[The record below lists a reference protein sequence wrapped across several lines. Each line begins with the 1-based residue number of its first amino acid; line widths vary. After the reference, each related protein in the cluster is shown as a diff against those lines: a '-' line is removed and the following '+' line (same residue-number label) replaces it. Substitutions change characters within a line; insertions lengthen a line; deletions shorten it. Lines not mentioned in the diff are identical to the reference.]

1 MGWGLPLATFRSAG
15 WVRYVNTLKTGPSPQ
30 MDYKFLGG
38 ELPLVNFRSAGWV
51 RCVKR
56 TKDVPF
62 PQIDYKF
69 MGGNYPWQISG
80 RLFGFVT

>member
-1 MGWGLPLATFRSAG
+1 
-15 WVRYVNTLKTGPSPQ
+15 

-51 RCVKR
+51 RYVKR
-56 TKDVPF
+56 TKDVLF

-69 MGGNYPWQISG
+69 MGGNYPVKFPVG
-80 RLFGFVT
+80 CFGLLRKTH